1 MTNIKKCWSPE
12 FPEIRN
18 VGVVRFGSDRIRTYR
33 GKDEKANPVDSYRL
47 STPERVPGRTK
58 SRTEEGQDGRSRAG
72 GSERSEEPQR
82 DTREKK
88 VILVLRLSNTST
100 RNIYTRERMRR
111 SGRRVRELSNL
122 SENNKIGSRG
132 NCGVRESE
140 IMKHSAREGNI
151 GNSER

>member
-1 MTNIKKCWSPE
+1 MFLSRHSITSRSCYVQ
-12 FPEIRN
+12 IRPDPD
-18 VGVVRFGSDRIRTYR
+18 VPRE
-33 GKDEKANPVDSYRL
+33 DEKTESGGQLLTAHTR
-47 STPERVPGRTK
+47 TRAGRA
-58 SRTEEGQDGRSRAG
+58 SARTEETKDGQSRAG

-82 DTREKK
+82 DTREEQ

-100 RNIYTRERMRR
+100 RNIYTKDWMRR
-111 SGRRVRELSNL
+111 SRRRVRELSNL

-151 GNSER
+151 GNSERKT